1 MYVKKVMALMCLL
14 LWTHNVSAKEWSER
28 EKQIYTFYASVVVLD
43 GLQSYSAMRDPCE
56 CFREVN
62 PVFGS
67 TISDGE
73 LALATALSLW
83 GMHSLIENDAPEWL
97 LWTVAG
103 SRAAVVVNNHMVGA
117 RIELK
122 F

>member
-1 MYVKKVMALMCLL
+1 MYKIAIALMCLL

-28 EKQIYTFYASVVVLD
+28 EKQIYTFYASVVILD

-56 CFREVN
+56 CFREAN
-62 PVFGS
+62 PVFGN
-67 TISDGE
+67 TISNGE
-73 LALATALSLW
+73 LALATAFSLW
-83 GMHSLIENDAPEWL
+83 GMHKMIEKDAPEWM
-97 LWTVAG
+97 LWAVAG
-103 SRAAVVVNNHMVGA
+103 GRAAVVVNNHMVGA